1 MSGMDRRSFFKVVA
15 TTGAAAAAGGCGPSA
30 EQLIPYVIP
39 PDNIV
44 PGIPAYF
51 STVCRECPSGCG
63 LIAKNRD
70 GRVIKL
76 EGNPDHPS
84 NTGGLCVRAHA
95 GLQGLYHPD
104 RFLGPLGG
112 GKPTT
117 WDEAQKQL
125 ADKLGELA
133 KARRGARIAVVS
145 GLETGSLGRLMDEW
159 VRLMGAR
166 PRIAYEPLGYEA
178 IRAANRVSF
187 GRDTIPDYRIGDAT
201 YLVSFGA
208 DFLET
213 WLNCEGYTADFSR
226 MHAFHQGKQGT
237 FVHVE
242 PRFSLTAANA
252 DQWLR
257 NAPGTEGLLALAM
270 LKVIVDEGL
279 QASGVDV
286 ATLRA
291 AVRSASVES
300 ASIASGI
307 PAETIKRVALE
318 LGRARAGLV
327 LGGGVASSGSTAT
340 DGLVAVNLLNAAI
353 GAIGSRVRFGS
364 ASPFGRVSP
373 YSDMVALT
381 QAMAAGQIDVLLLVD
396 VNPVYAMPP
405 KSGFAEAL
413 AKVPMVV
420 ALAGRPNE
428 TTARAHLVL
437 PTLHPLESW
446 GDYMAEEGVL
456 GLMQPT
462 MGPVQVEGKPVAA
475 KATGDVFLAL
485 GRAALGLEEGKG
497 PLRWSAFQDYLKDE
511 WQKLAKE
518 QGATAAFSDYWEAAL
533 RRGGAWRTPS
543 TPAPALRSEAG
554 RIQPGAPKLDGDGSH
569 TLLVYPSLRFYDGRG
584 ADRPWLQEMP
594 DSITQ
599 VSWDGWVEVPTETA
613 QKMGLKRGDLVKL
626 TSPHGAIELPAYPT
640 DLVHPG
646 VVAVA
651 MGLGHK
657 FPGTFARQGTH
668 APGTVSQPEY
678 LNTGANPIE
687 LLPATPD
694 TASGGLPYLAVKV
707 ALTATGGRRPLAVP
721 QAQFDQDE
729 REIAQW
735 VELGAARELDL
746 RGRAPEHA
754 SRPSMYPARKFP
766 EYRWGMTVDV
776 DRCTGCQACVL
787 ACQSENN
794 VPVVGKAQIAYGRQM
809 NWMRIER
816 WQEGT
821 AAKPT
826 NIFLPMFC
834 QHCEVAPCEPVCP
847 VYAAYQTKEGLNGQV
862 YNRCVGT
869 RYCGNNCPYHVR
881 RFNWFN
887 FTWSPPLD
895 LQLNPDVTVRQ
906 LGVMEKCTM
915 CLQRIVA
922 AKDFAREAGRP
933 VQDGDM
939 ETACQQTCPTRAIT
953 FGNLKD
959 ERSLVSRLSLS
970 TRGYHVL
977 EGLGTTPAVTYL
989 KKVVR
994 AAPAAAHGEGE
1005 HKV

>member
-1 MSGMDRRSFFKVVA
+1 MSVMDRRSFFKVVA
-15 TTGAAAAAGGCGPSA
+15 TTGAAVAAGGCGQSP
-30 EQLIPYVIP
+30 EKFIPYVVP

-44 PGIPAYF
+44 PGIPSYF

-70 GRVIKL
+70 GRIIKL

-84 NTGGLCVRAHA
+84 NTGALCVRAHA

-104 RFLGPLGG
+104 RIRGPLSS
-112 GKPTT
+112 GKPVG
-117 WDEAQKQL
+117 WDEAETL
-125 ADKLGELA
+125 LVDKLGALA
-133 KARRGARIAVVS
+133 KGRQGARIAVVS

-159 VRLMGAR
+159 VRLLGAR

-178 IRAANRVSF
+178 MRAANRVAF
-187 GRDTIPDYRIGDAT
+187 GRDAIPDYAIGEAA

-226 MHAFHQGKQGT
+226 MHAFFRGKQGR

-242 PRFSLTAANA
+242 PRLSLTAANA
-252 DQWLR
+252 DEWLR

-270 LKVIVDEGL
+270 LKVVVDEGL
-279 QASGVDV
+279 HAPGAEL

-291 AVRSASVES
+291 AVRSASVE
-300 ASIASGI
+300 AAATASGI
-307 PAETIKRVALE
+307 PAETITRVARDL
-318 LGRARAGLV
+318 ARSRSGLV
-327 LGGGVASSGSTAT
+327 LGGGMASTGSTAA

-353 GAIGSRVRFGS
+353 GAMGTRVRFGA
-364 ASPFGRVSP
+364 ASPFSRVSP

-396 VNPVYAMPP
+396 VNPVYSMPP
-405 KSGFAEAL
+405 KAGFAEAL
-413 AKVPMVV
+413 GKVPLVV
-420 ALAGRPNE
+420 ALAGRPSE

-437 PTLHPLESW
+437 PILHPLESW

-462 MGPVQVEGKPVAA
+462 MGPVQIDGKPIPA

-485 GRAALGLEEGKG
+485 GRKALGLEEGKG
-497 PLRWSAFQDYLKDE
+497 PLKWSTFQDYLKEE
-511 WQKLAKE
+511 WQKVAKE
-518 QGATAAFSDYWEAAL
+518 HGWRGSFDDFWEASL
-533 RRGGAWRTPS
+533 RRGGVWRRS
-543 TPAPALRSEAG
+543 TEPAVSLRPEAG
-554 RIQPGAPKLDGDGSH
+554 RVQAAAPRLDGDGSH
-569 TLLVYPSLRFYDGRG
+569 VLVVYPSLRFYDGRG

-594 DSITQ
+594 DTITQ
-599 VSWDGWVEVPTETA
+599 VSWDGWVEIPTATA
-613 QKMGLKRGDLVKL
+613 QKMGLARGDLVKL
-626 TSPHGAIELPAYPT
+626 ASPHGAIELPAYPT

-646 VVAVA
+646 IVAVA

-657 FPGTFARQGTH
+657 FPGPFAQQGTH
-668 APGTVSQPEY
+668 ATGTVAQPDY
-678 LNTGANPIE
+678 PNSGANPVE
-687 LLPATPD
+687 LLPAAPD
-694 TASGGLPYLAVKV
+694 PATGGLRQLSVKV
-707 ALTATGGRRPLAVP
+707 SLTKTGGRRPLAVP
-721 QAQFDQDE
+721 QAQFDQDQ

-735 VELGAARELDL
+735 VGLGAAREMEL
-746 RGRAPEHA
+746 RGRPPAHA
-754 SRPSMYPARKFP
+754 SRPSMYPPLKFP

-776 DRCTGCQACVL
+776 DRCTGCQACVV

-809 NWMRIER
+809 NWMRVER

-821 AAKPT
+821 AAQPT
-826 NIFLPMFC
+826 SLFLPMFC
-834 QHCEVAPCEPVCP
+834 QHCEIAPCEPVCP
-847 VYAAYQTKEGLNGQV
+847 VYAAYQTKEGLNAQA

-887 FTWSPPLD
+887 FTWAPPLD
-895 LQLNPDVTVRQ
+895 VQLNPDVTVRQ

-922 AKDFAREAGRP
+922 AKDAAREAGRP
-933 VQDGDM
+933 VRDGDM
-939 ETACQQTCPTRAIT
+939 QTACQQTCPTQAIT

-959 ERSLVSRLSLS
+959 PEALVSKLSLS

-977 EGLGTTPAVTYL
+977 EELGTTPAVTYL

-994 AAPAAAHGEGE
+994 AEPAGGHGGSER
-1005 HKV
+1005 KA